1 MKSNRISGIV
11 ACTGAVI
18 GAGFAS
24 GREVV
29 AFFSRYH
36 GHAIWL
42 IALSSATATGLCGLC
57 VRRASRLQTSHWC
70 ELYAKAPVWM
80 RWGAFGCAALLL
92 AVTGGAMISAAGHM
106 IALLWPNEW
115 AYPIGAVGTL
125 YMAWRLSFGSVRPL
139 AGLSGALAAVFVAVT
154 ALLLASS
161 RPLTVDMAPR
171 PDMGTLLWAS
181 ARAVAYAAMNLTLA
195 IGVVCR
201 CGQENARGDWQVA
214 GGLGAVLGALLTLSA
229 LLYAKRP
236 ELQSEAFPIV
246 KLMSRFGRPGF
257 IVSATMLYLAV
268 LTSLVAV
275 LCALRG
281 IAELRVES
289 RALHA
294 AAALGAPLAVSCVGF
309 EGIVDGLYA
318 PAGFACLILV
328 FGPLI
333 WLEKR
338 GERKV
343 DS

>member
-1 MKSNRISGIV
+1 MKSNRTSGIV

-36 GHAIWL
+36 GHAPWL
-42 IALSSATATGLCGLC
+42 IALSAATAAGLCGLC
-57 VRRASRLQTSHWC
+57 VRRASRLETSNWC
-70 ELYAKAPVWM
+70 ELYAEAPVWM

-106 IALLWPNEW
+106 IALLWENEW

-125 YMAWRLSFGSVRPL
+125 YLAWKLSFGSMKPL
-139 AGLSGALAAVFVAVT
+139 AWLSGALTMVFVTVT
-154 ALLLASS
+154 ALLLLSS
-161 RPLTVDMAPR
+161 DPQAVDMALQPAA
-171 PDMGTLLWAS
+171 GTVVWAA
-181 ARAVAYAAMNLTLA
+181 ARAVAYAAMNLTQA
-195 IGVVCR
+195 EGEVCR
-201 CGQENARGDWQVA
+201 CRQETARGGWQVA
-214 GGLGAVLGALLTLSA
+214 GGLGAVLCALLMLSA
-229 LLYAKRP
+229 LLYAKHP

-246 KLMSRFGRPGF
+246 KLMSRFGRAGF
-257 IVSATMLYLAV
+257 TVSATMLYLAV

-281 IAELRVES
+281 IAELRV
-289 RALHA
+289 RPAALRA
-294 AAALGAPLAVSCVGF
+294 AAALGTPLVISCVGF

-318 PAGFACLILV
+318 PAGFACLVLV

-333 WLEKR
+333 WLEKKR
-338 GERKV
+338 RQQ
-343 DS
+343 S